1 MDAMRGLDPSS
12 SMFQTQATRNLSH
25 IGFGSVRSQKEVTQ
39 KQDETAQHEVRD
51 NVQLSLTGQM
61 DETPEADEMTKN
73 AAMSGNLSEV
83 LEDSYDDDEE
93 INERKFR
100 DDEEQ
105 YGTLGELSARNLGN
119 DIKAED
125 IQRLNRMDD
134 DAMAAREILSDVPA
148 RSLEPAKNYVS
159 NMIHGNRPT
168 ETLAALT
175 PVEGVNQIEFTPAQN
190 VGILDIHDS
199 QNKPITDESGEEIS
213 AQAKQSAAEEFMN
226 NAISGLPEDRQAM
239 VSQMKD
245 AVENWAGANGLDPKA
260 AFAEKLRDLAA
271 GWDDESLQAVAQ
283 IYIDADREM
292 ATSAAG

>member
-25 IGFGSVRSQKEVTQ
+25 IGFGSVRSQKEITQ
-39 KQDETAQHEVRD
+39 KQDETTQHEVRD

-105 YGTLGELSARNLGN
+105 YGTLGEMSVRDYGN

-213 AQAKQSAAEEFMN
+213 AQAKQTAAEEFMN
-226 NAISGLPEDRQAM
+226 SAISGLSEDRRAM

-283 IYIDADREM
+283 IYIDADREI